1 MSNVSLTSAQIST
14 ATQTVSSIYPL
25 AQTFVID
32 TPGGAFVTSL
42 DLFFKQKDT
51 IDSMPVTVRLRTIE
65 NGTPTSVIIPFSTV
79 TVSAA
84 NIAVSAAAA
93 TPTRFTFEA
102 PIFLRDTT
110 EYCFEITANSGLYK
124 LWCANIGGRDV
135 INPSFLIDKQPYS
148 GVMFKSQN
156 ASTWTPELT
165 KDIKF
170 TMYRANFLTS
180 GSVVLNEATI
190 PPVTLDAN
198 PLETYT
204 TTLAVTGMD
213 IIAGTT
219 GGDAGYKVIT
229 VTLSNISPNT
239 GNTGLAVNDSITIS
253 GATNA
258 PNGTWL
264 ITSIPVGSGTDFVFR
279 VPSTNTVAIPSPRV
293 LITTGL
299 GLVVKGSKTVR
310 VYHPDHGHVAAAAEV
325 VIAGIVA
332 GTTVNGIPAA
342 SINGTHE
349 VTSVEQDSYTIEIAS
364 ASPLYLAATAAGRCG
379 GNAVT
384 ATENRM
390 FDVLY
395 PNVQQLAFQTTNTN
409 WSVRTTNGKSLAGDE
424 SPYSNL
430 ESYYNIPVNSSVYMP
445 SPKVIR
451 YDPSNPT
458 TKSFYLKAT
467 MTSETTTL
475 SPVIDLNRVSVV
487 TINNRLDNPA
497 ATDISEHNVVLNYK
511 PETTAH
517 GSSALAKYI
526 TRRIDLSHAAFA
538 LRMFISIN
546 RPAGSSIDVY
556 YKILATDNSDIDFDS
571 LPWAAV
577 SPNSSIPTSS
587 NPNNYTE
594 IEYNVTEEALNNN
607 SGFTAFAV
615 KIVFLSSNSSA
626 APSCRDFR
634 AIAVT

>member
-1 MSNVSLTSAQIST
+1 M
-14 ATQTVSSIYPL
+14 
-25 AQTFVID
+25 
-32 TPGGAFVTSL
+32 TSL

-79 TVSAA
+79 TVSAE
-84 NIAVSAAAA
+84 NITVSAAAV

-102 PIFLRDTT
+102 PIFLLDTT
-110 EYCFEITANSGLYK
+110 EYCFEITTNSKLYK
-124 LWCANIGGRDV
+124 LWYADIGARDV
-135 INPSFLIDKQPYS
+135 TRPSFLINKQPYS

-156 ASTWTPELT
+156 ASTWTPELN

-170 TMYRANFLTS
+170 TMYRADFVTS

-190 PPVTLDAN
+190 PAITLDAN

-204 TTLAVTGMD
+204 TKLEVISMTSLNNTITATLA
-213 IIAGTT
+213 
-219 GGDAGYKVIT
+219 
-229 VTLSNISPNT
+229 S
-239 GNTGLAVNDSITIS
+239 NTGLAVGDRITIS
-253 GATNA
+253 GATGA
-258 PNGTWL
+258 QETQLNGSWL
-264 ITSIPVGSGTDFVFR
+264 ITNIPTGSTTQFKF
-279 VPSTNTVAIPSPRV
+279 
-293 LITTGL
+293 LITNSIADTAVSPTVLSYPSGGATL
-299 GLVVKGSKTVR
+299 GLVVKGSKVVR
-310 VYHPDHGHVAAAAEV
+310 VYHADHGHVVAANEV
-325 VIAGIVA
+325 VIAGA
-332 GTTVNGIPAA
+332 TGTVNGIPAA

-349 VTSVEQDSYTIEIAS
+349 VLAVEQDSYTFEISS
-364 ASPLYLAATAAGRCG
+364 AANAATTAGRAG
-379 GNAVT
+379 GSLVT

-409 WSVRTTNGKSLAGDE
+409 WSVRTTNGKSLAGIE
-424 SPYSNL
+424 SPYGIPG
-430 ESYYNIPVNSSVYMP
+430 SYYNIPVNSSVYMP

-451 YDPSNPT
+451 YNASNPT

-467 MTSETTTL
+467 MNSETTTV

-497 ATDISEHNVVLNYK
+497 GSVITGRNLVENYK
-511 PETTAH
+511 EETVAH
-517 GSSALAKYI
+517 GSSALSKYI
-526 TRRIDLSHAAFA
+526 TRRIDLSNPAAA

-546 RPAGSSIDVY
+546 RPLSSSIGVY
-556 YKILATDNSDIDFDS
+556 YKILATDNSDTNFDS
-571 LPWAAV
+571 LLWSAV
-577 SPNSSIPTSS
+577 SPTSAIPTSS
-587 NPNNYTE
+587 NPNDYTE
-594 IEYNVTEEALNNN
+594 IEYNVTELALNNKQ
-607 SGFTAFAV
+607 FTAFAV

>member
-1 MSNVSLTSAQIST
+1 M
-14 ATQTVSSIYPL
+14 
-25 AQTFVID
+25 
-32 TPGGAFVTSL
+32 TSL

-79 TVSAA
+79 TVSAE
-84 NIAVSAAAA
+84 NITVSAAAA

-102 PIFLRDTT
+102 PIFLLDTT
-110 EYCFEITANSGLYK
+110 EYCFEITTNSKLYK
-124 LWCANIGGRDV
+124 LWYADIGGRDV
-135 INPSFLIDKQPYS
+135 TQPSFLINKQPYS

-156 ASTWTPELT
+156 ASTWTPELN

-170 TMYRANFLTS
+170 TMYRADFVTS

-213 IIAGTT
+213 IVAGTGSEVT
-219 GGDAGYKVIT
+219 FKIIT
-229 VTLSNISPNT
+229 VTLSTAPGNT
-239 GNTGLAVNDSITIS
+239 GNAGLAVNDSITIS
-253 GATNA
+253 GATDTLV
-258 PNGTWL
+258 PLNGTWL
-264 ITSIPVGSGTDFVFR
+264 ITSIPAGSGTDFVFR
-279 VPSTNTVAIPSPRV
+279 VPSTNTVAIPSPRAS
-293 LITTGL
+293 ITTGL
-299 GLVVKGSKTVR
+299 GLLVKGSKTVR
-310 VYHPDHGHVAAAAEV
+310 VYHPDHGHVAADSEV
-325 VIAGIVA
+325 VIAGIA
-332 GTTVNGIPAA
+332 TDAIINGIPAA
-342 SINGTHE
+342 SINGTHA
-349 VTSVEQDSYTIEIAS
+349 VVAVEQDSYTFEIAS
-364 ASPLYLAATAAGRCG
+364 TSPLYLAATAAGRCG

-424 SPYSNL
+424 SPYGIPG
-430 ESYYNIPVNSSVYMP
+430 SYYNIPVNSSVYMP

-451 YDPSNPT
+451 CDPSNPT

-467 MTSETTTL
+467 MNSETTTV

-497 ATDISEHNVVLNYK
+497 GSVITGRNLVENYK
-511 PETTAH
+511 EETVAH
-517 GSSALAKYI
+517 GSSALSKYI
-526 TRRIDLSHAAFA
+526 TRRIDLSNPAAA

-546 RPAGSSIDVY
+546 RPLSSSIGVY
-556 YKILATDNSDIDFDS
+556 YKILATDNSDTNFDS
-571 LPWAAV
+571 LLWSAV
-577 SPNSSIPTSS
+577 SPTSAIPTSS
-587 NPNNYTE
+587 NPNDYTE
-594 IEYNVTEEALNNN
+594 IEYNVTELALSNKL
-607 SGFTAFAV
+607 FTAFAV
-615 KIVFLSSNSSA
+615 KIVFFSSNSSA